1 MDLSRIKDLANRLRL
16 TNLARSLSEIKGT
29 EKEWRFL
36 EKVLRTEQEI
46 RDGNKE
52 QVLIKRAK
60 FPVIKTME
68 EFELDAQ
75 EKLTKWHLTK
85 LSETKWIE
93 EKYNVLLIGSA
104 GTGKTHL
111 AVAIGLKAIGNN
123 KKVVYTTVNEL
134 LFLIKT
140 QQEIKKSKIKLD
152 YIEDCDVVIIDE
164 LGYTPL
170 SREETLTLYKK
181 IDALNK
187 RKSLI
192 LATNRTFEGWGD
204 IFYDEQ
210 TAETLLDRVVENCQV
225 ITLTGGS
232 YRLRTHK
239 GIFDV
244 N

>member
-1 MDLSRIKDLANRLRL
+1 MDLSRIKELAGKLNLN
-16 TNLARSLSEIKGT
+16 NLARNVYDLHGT

-36 EKVLRTEQEI
+36 EKVLRVEQEI

-52 QVLIKRAK
+52 DLLIKRAK

-75 EKLTKWHLTK
+75 EKLTKWHLDK

-93 EKYNVLLIGSA
+93 ERYNVLLIGGA

-111 AVAIGLKAIGNN
+111 SIAIGLKAIGNN

-134 LFLIKT
+134 LFLIRT
-140 QQEIKKSKIKLD
+140 QHEVKKSKIKLD
-152 YIEDCDVVIIDE
+152 YIDECDLIIIDE

-170 SREETLTLYKK
+170 NREETLTLYKK
-181 IDALNK
+181 IDNLNT

-192 LATNRTFEGWGD
+192 IGTNRTFEGWGD

-225 ITLTGGS
+225 ITLNGGS
-232 YRLRTHK
+232 YRLKTHK
-239 GIFDV
+239 DIFNND
-244 N
+244 

>member
-1 MDLSRIKDLANRLRL
+1 MDLSRIKELANRLSL
-16 TNLARSLSEIKGT
+16 TNLARSLNEIQGT

-52 QVLIKRAK
+52 QTLIKRAK
-60 FPVIKTME
+60 FPTIKTME
-68 EFELDAQ
+68 EFEPEAQ
-75 EKLTKWHLTK
+75 EKLTKWHLDK

-93 EKYNVLLIGSA
+93 ERYNVLLIGGA

-140 QQEIKKSKIKLD
+140 QQEVKKSKIKLE

-170 SREETLTLYKK
+170 NREETLTLYKK
-181 IDALNK
+181 IDNLNT

-192 LATNRTFEGWGD
+192 IGTNRTFEGWGD

-239 GIFDV
+239 GIFDRC
-244 N
+244 

>member
-1 MDLSRIKDLANRLRL
+1 MDLSRIKDLANRLSL
-16 TNLARSLSEIKGT
+16 TNLARSLNEIQGT

-36 EKVLRTEQEI
+36 EKVLRVEQEI
-46 RDGNKE
+46 RGGNKE
-52 QVLIKRAK
+52 QTLIKRAK

-75 EKLTKWHLTK
+75 EKLTKLHLQK

-93 EKYNVLLIGSA
+93 DKYNVLLIGSA

-111 AVAIGLKAIGNN
+111 AVAIGLKAISNN

-140 QQEIKKSKIKLD
+140 QQEVKKSKIKLD

-170 SREETLTLYKK
+170 NREETLTLYKK

-192 LATNRTFEGWGD
+192 IVTNRTFEGWGD

-239 GIFDV
+239 GIFDRC
-244 N
+244 